1 MLSGCI
7 QPSAISF
14 FFFVTPHL
22 VPDHTLNPRP
32 HYKSYGFTKILQKGI
47 KAIDSEYGFLGGLT
61 EVSDEAMYLR
71 PSHPDWPQ
79 NKTSGSLVNDIPR
92 VSASVS
98 ILVHRSFYNSWLKCP
113 RTRSKKK
120 EKKKKKK
127 NQKEQH
133 GDTPKEEIR
142 NRRECAP
149 FVGLGSRH
157 GGLCQRGL
165 WSPAPSSTQTKDKP
179 HLVCPC

>member
-1 MLSGCI
+1 MHSTKNPTE
-7 QPSAISF
+7 QF
-14 FFFVTPHL
+14 HFFFVTPDL

-47 KAIDSEYGFLGGLT
+47 KAIDGEYGFLGGLT

-79 NKTSGSLVNDIPR
+79 NKTSGSLVNDIPQ
-92 VSASVS
+92 VSPSVS

-120 EKKKKKK
+120 ERK
-127 NQKEQH
+127 
-133 GDTPKEEIR
+133 KEE
-142 NRRECAP
+142 EKP
-149 FVGLGSRH
+149 EGTTWRH
-157 GGLCQRGL
+157 TKGGNEEQPRVRSLCGTWQQTWRIV
-165 WSPAPSSTQTKDKP
+165 PAWIMVTSAQLHPD
-179 HLVCPC
+179 